1 MEQAKNDVFISY
13 RRDSGTHQA
22 KALRAVLENL
32 GYSVFIDTR
41 KMGSGDFTKKLDEKI
56 RESCNFVVVISKD
69 CFPHKKEGTDY
80 FLYEITLALKLGKN
94 VIPVYYDGMSYES
107 IQKYLLGIEDFNKQ
121 NYIIYHDDA
130 DEGSDNQLVSYLK
143 TEKEVLND
151 RFISLSKERATV
163 RKELVLI
170 EKNKVNPKCP
180 VCGAS
185 HSITMTYCNTCG
197 YKFFD
202 DLEKLAVDPIEQ
214 LQEDERLEKHK
225 EIWLNCRS
233 DENVAKLKQLLH
245 ETEMKLRN
253 ATEEC
258 NKLGKQL
265 EEQFHTYNNEYEE
278 LKNQMRLRLDES
290 ELEHKQ
296 QEKKLKDQLQESETK
311 RKGLEGQC
319 IDLEKQ
325 LGVLKKQV
333 NTSAFGYDSLE
344 IPINDEVSFKM
355 IRVEGGDMGTF
366 YIGETQV
373 TQAVWQAVMGENPS
387 RFIGKD
393 YPVECVSWNDIC
405 GKDGTGTDPN
415 CFLFKLNQKTEKNF
429 RLPKES
435 EWEYAAKGGNKSGN
449 YTYAGSNH
457 IKEVA
462 WYDWNSHN
470 STHSVKQK
478 SPNELGV
485 YDMSGN
491 VWEWCE
497 DLFSGSSRVLRGG
510 SWDDGARS
518 CRVLNWH
525 FSGPGY
531 RCNFIGFRLV
541 LPQ

>member
-1 MEQAKNDVFISY
+1 MKYDVFISY
-13 RRDSGTHQA
+13 RRESGTHQA

-56 RESCNFVVVISKD
+56 RESCNFVVVISKE
-69 CFPHKKEGTDY
+69 CFPQKKEGTDY

-107 IQKYLLGIEDFNKQ
+107 IQKYLLGIEDYNKQ

-185 HSITMTYCNTCG
+185 HSIAMTYCNTCS

-214 LQEDERLEKHK
+214 IQEDERLEKHK
-225 EIWLNCRS
+225 EIWRNSRS
-233 DENVAKLKQLLH
+233 DESVTELKQ
-245 ETEMKLRN
+245 
-253 ATEEC
+253 
-258 NKLGKQL
+258 QL
-265 EEQFHTYNNEYEE
+265 EE
-278 LKNQMRLRLDES
+278 MRDLMHDS

-296 QEKKLKDQLQESETK
+296 QEMELNNQLQDSEVK
-311 RKGLEGQC
+311 RKELEKNREELKKQYE
-319 IDLEKQ
+319 DLEKQ
-325 LGVLKKQV
+325 LTAIKN
-333 NTSAFGYDSLE
+333 NTKASAIYNKILE
-344 IPINDEVSFKM
+344 IPANKEVSFKM
-355 IRVEGGDMGTF
+355 IRVEGGDTGTF

-373 TQAVWQAVMGENPS
+373 TQAVWQAVMGKNPS
-387 RFIGKD
+387 YFKFKGLGN
-393 YPVECVSWNDIC
+393 PVESISWNDIC
-405 GKDGTGTDPN
+405 GKDGTGTNPD
-415 CFLFKLNQKTEKNF
+415 CFLYKLNQKTGKNF
-429 RLPKES
+429 RLPKEK
-435 EWEYAAKGGNKSGN
+435 EWEYAAKGGNKSNN
-449 YTYAGSNH
+449 YIYAGSND
-457 IKEVA
+457 IDKVA
-462 WYDWNSHN
+462 WYDGNSNH
-470 STHSVKQK
+470 STHTVKRL
-478 SPNELGV
+478 SPNELGI

-497 DLFSGSSRVLRGG
+497 DLYEPSSSPRLFLGG
-510 SWDDGARS
+510 SWFNGEWD
-518 CRVLNWH
+518 CRV
-525 FSGPGY
+525 SGRGY
-531 RCNFIGFRLV
+531 GRPDSLSYGIGFRLV
-541 LPQ
+541 FSQ